1 MKLPYDALETR
12 LAQSPVSMRIQL
24 PGGDCVGPA
33 NAALTLT
40 LRDQTAIAALAT
52 GAIGMVGADIV
63 EGRIQFEG
71 SVRDLMVAAQA
82 LLNTD
87 PAQDEHTSWWR
98 QALAWYVSK
107 ARHTTAK
114 DAQNI
119 QFHYDISDDFY
130 ALWLDPYR
138 VYSCAYYRTP
148 EMTLAQAQEA
158 KLDHICRKLHLK
170 PGERLLDIGSGWGGM
185 LLWAAEHYGIDGTG
199 ITLSKNQYAYVQKC
213 IEERGLTGRVR
224 VLLQDYRELQVTE
237 PFDKISSIGMF
248 EHVGRAQMPTYV
260 GTLRRL
266 LKPGGLAMNH
276 GITAGGVDNTE
287 LGAGMGEF
295 IDRYIFPGG
304 ELLHVSV
311 ALHEIAKAGLE
322 MVDTENI
329 RPHYA
334 KTLWAWSDALEAQL
348 PSARAILTAQHGLE
362 QGEQALR
369 AYRLYLAGCALG
381 FEQGWVA
388 LHQILMTHPDGQQ
401 GTGTMPGAQSCYP
414 FNREY
419 IYAPPQAGA
428 TPALPPQAGSTPK
441 RKP

>member
-1 MKLPYDALETR
+1 MMPPYGSLEAR
-12 LAQSPVSMRIQL
+12 LEKSPIPICIVL
-24 PGGDCVGPA
+24 PGGDHLGSA
-33 NAALTLT
+33 NAALRLS
-40 LRDQTAIAALAT
+40 LHDPAAVAALAS
-52 GAIGMVGADIV
+52 GAIGTVGAEIV
-63 EGRIQFEG
+63 EGRVQFEG
-71 SVRDLMVAAQA
+71 SVRDLMLAAQA
-82 LLNTD
+82 LLQSD
-87 PAQDEHTSWWR
+87 PVNDEHTTWWR
-98 QALAWYVSK
+98 QALVWYVSR

-114 DAQNI
+114 DAENI
-119 QFHYDISDDFY
+119 QFHYDVSDDFY
-130 ALWLDPYR
+130 ALWLDPWR

-148 EMTLAQAQEA
+148 DMTLAQAQEA
-158 KLDHICRKLHLK
+158 KLDHICRKLRLQ
-170 PGERLLDIGSGWGGM
+170 PGERFLDVGSGWGGM
-185 LLWAAEHYGIDGTG
+185 LLWAAEHYGVQGTG

-213 IEERGLTGRVR
+213 IEERGLSGRVR
-224 VLLQDYRELQVTE
+224 VLLQDYRELQVDE

-248 EHVGRAQMPTYV
+248 EHVGRAQMPTYFS
-260 GTLRRL
+260 TLQRL

-276 GITAGGVDNTE
+276 GITAGGLDNTG

-311 ALHEIAKAGLE
+311 ALQEIARAGLE

-334 KTLWAWSDALEAQL
+334 RTLWAWSDALEAQL
-348 PSARAILTAQHGLE
+348 ARAREILVAQHGE
-362 QGEQALR
+362 DRGDKVLR

-388 LHQILMTHPDGQQ
+388 LHQILMTRPDGQRDS
-401 GTGTMPGAQSCYP
+401 GPIAGAQSQYP

-428 TPALPPQAGSTPK
+428 TPRRQP
-441 RKP
+441 

>member
-1 MKLPYDALETR
+1 MRPPYDSLEAR
-12 LAQSPVSMRIQL
+12 LAKSPVPISIVLPRGDRI
-24 PGGDCVGPA
+24 GPA
-33 NAALTLT
+33 DSALRLN
-40 LRDQTAIAALAT
+40 LHDQTAVAALAT
-52 GAIGMVGADIV
+52 GAIGTVGSEIV
-63 EGRIQFEG
+63 EGRVELSGRI
-71 SVRDLMVAAQA
+71 RDLMAAAQA
-82 LLNTD
+82 LLQAD
-87 PAQDEHTSWWR
+87 PAQDEHTAWWR
-98 QALAWYVSK
+98 QALSWYVSK

-114 DAQNI
+114 DSQNI
-119 QFHYDISDDFY
+119 QFHYDVSDDFY

-138 VYSCAYYRTP
+138 VYSCAYYREP
-148 EMTLAQAQEA
+148 GFTLAQAQEA
-158 KLDHICRKLHLK
+158 KLDHICRKLRLK

-224 VLLQDYRELQVTE
+224 VLLQDYRELQVQE

-248 EHVGRAQMPTYV
+248 EHVGRAQMPTYFA
-260 GTLRRL
+260 TLRRL

-311 ALHEIAKAGLE
+311 ALHEIGKAGLE
-322 MVDTENI
+322 MLDTENI

-334 KTLWAWSDALEAQL
+334 RTLWAWSDALEAQL
-348 PSARAILTAQHGLE
+348 PKARDILIAQHGAE
-362 QGEQALR
+362 RGEKVLR

-388 LHQILMTHPDGQQ
+388 LHQILMTRPNGQRDG
-401 GTGTMPGAQSCYP
+401 TALPGAQCEYP

-428 TPALPPQAGSTPK
+428 TPVRNP
-441 RKP
+441 

>member
-1 MKLPYDALETR
+1 MKPPYDALEAR
-12 LAQSPVSMRIQL
+12 LARSPVPISITL
-24 PGGDCVGPA
+24 PGGDRIGPTHA
-33 NAALTLT
+33 VVRLTLH
-40 LRDQTAIAALAT
+40 DQTAVAALAT
-52 GAIGMVGADIV
+52 GAIGTVGTEIV
-63 EGRIQFEG
+63 EGRVQLDG
-71 SVRDLMVAAQA
+71 SVRDLLTAGQA
-82 LLNTD
+82 LLQAD
-87 PAQDEHTSWWR
+87 PAQDEHTAWWR
-98 QALAWYVSK
+98 QALAWYVSR

-138 VYSCAYYRTP
+138 VYSCAYFRTP
-148 EMTLAQAQEA
+148 DMLLAQAQEA
-158 KLDHICRKLHLK
+158 KLDHICRKLRLQ

-199 ITLSKNQYAYVQKC
+199 ITLSKNQYAYVQQC
-213 IEERGLTGRVR
+213 IEKRGLTGRVR
-224 VLLQDYRELQVTE
+224 VLLQDYRELKVDT

-248 EHVGRAQMPTYV
+248 EHVGRAQMPTYFN
-260 GTLRRL
+260 TMRRL

-276 GITAGGVDNTE
+276 GITAGGIDNTE
-287 LGAGMGEF
+287 LGAGLGDF

-334 KTLWAWSDALEAQL
+334 RTLWAWSDALEAQL
-348 PSARAILTAQHGLE
+348 PRAREILAAQHGKE
-362 QGEQALR
+362 NGEKVLR

-381 FEQGWVA
+381 FENGWVA
-388 LHQILMTHPDGQQ
+388 LHQILITNPNGKRDG
-401 GTGTMPGAQSCYP
+401 GSLPGAQSQYP

-419 IYAPPQAGA
+419 IYAPPQAG
-428 TPALPPQAGSTPK
+428 STPK
-441 RKP
+441 RTP

>member
-12 LAQSPVSMRIQL
+12 LAQSPVPMRIQL

-33 NAALTLT
+33 DAALSLT

-52 GAIGMVGADIV
+52 GAIGTVGADIV
-63 EGRIQFEG
+63 EGRVQFEG

-82 LLNTD
+82 LLSTD
-87 PAQDEHTSWWR
+87 PAQDEHASWWR
-98 QALAWYVSK
+98 QALAWYVSR
-107 ARHTTAK
+107 ARHTTAR

-158 KLDHICRKLHLK
+158 KLDHICRKLQLK

-185 LLWAAEHYGIDGTG
+185 LLWAAEHYGIDGIG
-199 ITLSKNQYAYVQKC
+199 ITLSHNQYTYVQQQ
-213 IEERGLTGRVR
+213 IEARGLTGRVR
-224 VLLQDYRELQVTE
+224 VLLQDYRELQVDE

-248 EHVGRAQMPTYV
+248 EHVGRAQMPTYF

-311 ALHEIAKAGLE
+311 ALHEIARAGLE

-348 PSARAILTAQHGLE
+348 SRAREILNTQHGTE
-362 QGEQALR
+362 NGEKVLR

-388 LHQILMTHPDGQQ
+388 LHQILMIHPDGRQE
-401 GTGTMPGAQSCYP
+401 TGTMPGAQSCYP

-419 IYAPPQAGA
+419 IYTPPQAGA
-428 TPALPPQAGSTPK
+428 TPK
-441 RKP
+441 REP